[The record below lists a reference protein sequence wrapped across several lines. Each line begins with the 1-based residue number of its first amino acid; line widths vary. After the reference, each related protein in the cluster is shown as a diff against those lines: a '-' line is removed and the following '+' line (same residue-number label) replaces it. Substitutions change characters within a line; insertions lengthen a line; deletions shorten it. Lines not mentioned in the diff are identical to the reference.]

1 MTFDLNKEIVS
12 MLMDEPFYAALSRR
26 MDKRAD
32 PSIPTAGVRFNK
44 EKECFELV
52 YNPTFFEGLTPKQRR
67 GVLFHELWHCAL
79 GHVSGRIPDGV
90 VFKMWNYATD
100 LAINSMLTSGG
111 KDRDLLPEG
120 CLLPGE
126 SQFAEMPHF
135 LTSEKYLALL
145 REKAKEEK
153 EKSEGDKSEGGE
165 PGESSGGGEP
175 GESSEGSGGG
185 EPQTLD
191 DHSAWEEGPGD
202 MDAEEAAAREIAEEK
217 MRQAVKEAY
226 EEAASGRGMGSVCS
240 EAKKLLA
247 DAIKTKVNWKNVL
260 RSFVSTSVRADRKHT
275 IRRINKRY
283 PMIHAGSKTKREAKI
298 AVCIDQSGSVDDTML
313 VKFYAE
319 LNKLCDLVSF
329 DIIPFDTKVG
339 EKWVYTWKKGQKRAW
354 ERVMWGG
361 TCFDAP
367 TEWVNSKKY
376 DAMIVLTDMMA
387 PKPKRSNC
395 KRLWM
400 TTAEYAAHPW
410 FNPNPE
416 KMLVVD

>member
-1 MTFDLNKEIVS
+1 
-12 MLMDEPFYAALSRR
+12 
-26 MDKRAD
+26 
-32 PSIPTAGVRFNK
+32 
-44 EKECFELV
+44 
-52 YNPTFFEGLTPKQRR
+52 
-67 GVLFHELWHCAL
+67 
-79 GHVSGRIPDGV
+79 
-90 VFKMWNYATD
+90 
-100 LAINSMLTSGG
+100 
-111 KDRDLLPEG
+111 
-120 CLLPGE
+120 
-126 SQFAEMPHF
+126 
-135 LTSEKYLALL
+135 
-145 REKAKEEK
+145 
-153 EKSEGDKSEGGE
+153 
-165 PGESSGGGEP
+165 
-175 GESSEGSGGG
+175 
-185 EPQTLD
+185 
-191 DHSAWEEGPGD
+191 
-202 MDAEEAAAREIAEEK
+202 
-217 MRQAVKEAY
+217 
-226 EEAASGRGMGSVCS
+226 
-240 EAKKLLA
+240 
-247 DAIKTKVNWKNVL
+247 
-260 RSFVSTSVRADRKHT
+260 
-275 IRRINKRY
+275 
-283 PMIHAGSKTKREAKI
+283 MIHAGSKVKREAKI

-400 TTAEYAAHPW
+400 TTAEYAARPW